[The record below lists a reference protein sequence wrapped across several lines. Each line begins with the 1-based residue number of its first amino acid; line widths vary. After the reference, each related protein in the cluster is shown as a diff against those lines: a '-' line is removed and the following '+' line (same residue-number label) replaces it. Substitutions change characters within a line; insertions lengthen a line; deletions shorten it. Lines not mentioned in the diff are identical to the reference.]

1 MIEPKVLSIRIES
14 HLEQTGDEEYPV
26 IDICDS
32 VTVNGQEID
41 IPSGMTVQISKN
53 TKSLH

>member
-14 HLEQTGDEEYPV
+14 HLEQTGDEEYPI

-32 VTVNGQEID
+32 VTVDGVKID
-41 IPSGMTVQISKN
+41 IPDRCTVTVSKN
-53 TKSLH
+53 TRS